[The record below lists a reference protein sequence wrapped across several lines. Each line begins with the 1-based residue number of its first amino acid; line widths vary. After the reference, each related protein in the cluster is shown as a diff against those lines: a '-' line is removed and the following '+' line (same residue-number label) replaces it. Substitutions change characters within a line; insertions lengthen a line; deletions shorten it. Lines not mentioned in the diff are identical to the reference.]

1 MKFLR
6 TIRLYD
12 SDVQIYERAAEPGEW
27 AVPGSFAF
35 LDIPE
40 QDLSGKMLQAF
51 KHGFLG
57 TSTFGWSSLVEIA
70 EISEDEYQDVID
82 RLAAHFMENYGAPH
96 IAAALPAAGDEAD
109 YAAVICEYDLH
120 TLLAIEREF
129 GEEGLEESLKV
140 IRPSA
145 AGHDGLKLWGIAED
159 DEG

>member
-6 TIRLYD
+6 TIRLDD
-12 SDVQIYERAAEPGEW
+12 SDVQVYERAADPGEW

-35 LDIPE
+35 LDVPE
-40 QDLSGKMLQAF
+40 EDLSGKTLQAF
-51 KHGFLG
+51 RHGFLG
-57 TSTFGWSSLVEIA
+57 TRTFGWSTLVEIA

-96 IAAALPAAGDEAD
+96 IAAALPVAGDEVD
-109 YAAVICEYDLH
+109 YAAAICEYELH

-145 AGHDGLKLWGIAED
+145 AGHDNLKIWGVAED
-159 DEG
+159 DDP